1 MIRQIHHRND
11 SREELRRLKSNKI
24 FLSYRPWKKSPRIW
38 SKEITGQS
46 NDCCSWSRVYL
57 SLYYMGQERSE
68 TLLDVSQFPT
78 VVYLPAA
85 IFQNDWG
92 KKKWPMVVSWQ
103 IMGHPFRNISC
114 NPGLSG
120 NPYGRYVIFFC
131 EQLQKRDS
139 IAQVVTGGRWICGS
153 SSSYPTAVFLPF
165 IPTWSLSRLSAA
177 EKMFSST
184 NKTGIFNLKQ
194 KKKTVLVA
202 WNVVPVVAVPLRHGE
217 R

>member
-1 MIRQIHHRND
+1 MTKKAPEYGQRK
-11 SREELRRLKSNKI
+11 LRVNQTTVARDRAFTCPSI
-24 FLSYRPWKKSPRIW
+24 IW
-38 SKEITGQS
+38 DRCG
-46 NDCCSWSRVYL
+46 
-57 SLYYMGQERSE
+57 E
-68 TLLDVSQFPT
+68 TLLDVSHFPT

-103 IMGHPFRNISC
+103 IMGHPFWNISC
-114 NPGLSG
+114 NPALSG
-120 NPYGRYVIFFC
+120 NPYGRYFIFFC

-177 EKMFSST
+177 EKMFYST

-202 WNVVPVVAVPLRHGE
+202 WNVVPVAAVPLRHGE